1 MTDDKIIMNAIAANL
16 EAMES
21 LLYEANTRAS
31 EAAASAR
38 QGQRNMAIG
47 AVVGIES
54 VLSDIRALY
63 GAAIALH
70 RMPQHGKGSP

>member
-1 MTDDKIIMNAIAANL
+1 MTDDTIINNAIAANL

-31 EAAASAR
+31 EAVASIC
-38 QGQRNMAIG
+38 QGQRNMAMG

-54 VLSDIRALY
+54 LLNDARALY
-63 GAAIALH
+63 GAAVSLQRMAL
-70 RMPQHGKGSP
+70 RARG